1 MKLPEEILGRNK
13 IRDARICL
21 TWERLLDDK
30 DYPTIESIK
39 QAISKQFNLT
49 EFYIYKIV
57 RRNNAYTPQNYA
69 WEKTKRINRLKLEI
83 KNKDKSNKDVA
94 DLMEQLR
101 KEIEGDKPLIDQSI
115 KHNIQII
122 NYGGK
127 SNTDSSTGIQ
137 RPDTQV
143 AVGDSA

>member
-1 MKLPEEILGRNK
+1 MKLPKEIVGRNK
-13 IRDARICL
+13 IRDAQICL

-30 DYPTIESIK
+30 NYPTIESIK

-101 KEIEGDKPLIDQSI
+101 KEIEGDKPLIDQSV
-115 KHNIQII
+115 KHHIQII

-127 SNTDSSTGIQ
+127 SNTDSPTGIQ